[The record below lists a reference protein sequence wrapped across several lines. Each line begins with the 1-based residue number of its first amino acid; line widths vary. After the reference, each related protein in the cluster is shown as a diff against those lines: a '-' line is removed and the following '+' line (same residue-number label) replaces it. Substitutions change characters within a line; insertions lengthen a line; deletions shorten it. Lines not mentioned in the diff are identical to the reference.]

1 MVFRTAESLQE
12 QIKNL
17 GGNKKVGFIPT
28 MGALHHGHISLVD
41 KAFEYAEI
49 VVVSIFVNP
58 KQFNKEED
66 LKEYPRNIEA
76 DVNLLKTAGKVL
88 VFAPSV
94 EQVYP
99 SGYENISLELGSIAT
114 IMEGKYREGHF
125 DGVINVVKRLFD
137 IVKPDFSFFGLKD
150 FQQLSIIE
158 FMVETLDLDVQI
170 IPCEIIREKTGLASS
185 SRNERLSEQDK
196 EDAVVISKALKI
208 GAELASIFSPK
219 DVKKVI
225 SNIVNMS
232 NLKLEYIEIVD
243 PKTLLSIDVWMP
255 GAQACIA
262 AYCGEV
268 RLIDNWQMTS
278 FE

>member
-76 DVNLLKTAGKVL
+76 DVALLKTAGEVL

-94 EQVYP
+94 DEVYP
-99 SGYENISLELGSIAT
+99 SDYENISLELGSIAT

-150 FQQLSIIE
+150 FQQLS
-158 FMVETLDLDVQI
+158 
-170 IPCEIIREKTGLASS
+170 
-185 SRNERLSEQDK
+185 
-196 EDAVVISKALKI
+196 
-208 GAELASIFSPK
+208 
-219 DVKKVI
+219 
-225 SNIVNMS
+225 
-232 NLKLEYIEIVD
+232 
-243 PKTLLSIDVWMP
+243 
-255 GAQACIA
+255 
-262 AYCGEV
+262 
-268 RLIDNWQMTS
+268 
-278 FE
+278 

>member
-1 MVFRTAESLQE
+1 
-12 QIKNL
+12 
-17 GGNKKVGFIPT
+17 
-28 MGALHHGHISLVD
+28 
-41 KAFEYAEI
+41 
-49 VVVSIFVNP
+49 
-58 KQFNKEED
+58 
-66 LKEYPRNIEA
+66 
-76 DVNLLKTAGKVL
+76 
-88 VFAPSV
+88 
-94 EQVYP
+94 
-99 SGYENISLELGSIAT
+99 
-114 IMEGKYREGHF
+114 
-125 DGVINVVKRLFD
+125 
-137 IVKPDFSFFGLKD
+137 
-150 FQQLSIIE
+150 
-158 FMVETLDLDVQI
+158 MVETLSLDVQI
-170 IPCEIIREKTGLASS
+170 IPCEIIRENTGLASS